1 MDAKSYKV
9 TYKGDLVNAGTAS
22 VTITG
27 TGSLSGSLTK
37 EFKITPADLSKCTV
51 SVSKEKAVNYTNNIN
66 PGKATVKVTGTGN
79 FTGTVVKY
87 FMIVKNT
94 EKQKDISKC
103 KITVNKKT
111 LVYNGKEQ
119 KPGITVKDGTK
130 KLTLNEDY
138 TVAYSNNINAGK
150 ATVTVKGKNTY
161 AGTLKTTFVIS
172 RAQGKVLVS

>member
-51 SVSKEKAVNYTNNIN
+51 SVSKEKADFTGTKIEPDVTVKFGDKTLKKTQDYLVNYTNNIN

-87 FMIVKNT
+87 FTIVKNT

-103 KITVNKKT
+103 KITETGHHCKRWNKKT
-111 LVYNGKEQ
+111 DPE
-119 KPGITVKDGTK
+119 
-130 KLTLNEDY
+130 
-138 TVAYSNNINAGK
+138 
-150 ATVTVKGKNTY
+150 
-161 AGTLKTTFVIS
+161 
-172 RAQGKVLVS
+172 